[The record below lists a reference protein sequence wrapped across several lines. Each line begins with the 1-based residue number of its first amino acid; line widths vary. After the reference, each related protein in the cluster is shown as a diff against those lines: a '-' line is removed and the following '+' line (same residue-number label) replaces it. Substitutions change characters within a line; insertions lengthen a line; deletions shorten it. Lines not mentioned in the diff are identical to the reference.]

1 MIDRT
6 FVHLAGV
13 GPRTER
19 RLWRA
24 GVRTWTD
31 FLEQGSAGVM
41 GPAREAEVQR
51 TLAADRDH
59 AFDPAWLA
67 RRFPPAEHW
76 RLFEA
81 FQDRTAYLDI
91 ETTGGL
97 GGVDDI
103 TVIGIYDGAGV
114 HTFIHGRDLDL
125 FEDPLV
131 DKAVVVTFNG
141 ARFDLPYIRR
151 RFRNVQLPPIHLD
164 LMFLLRRCG
173 VRGSLKKIEEQ
184 MGLRR
189 PEAVRGLDGYD
200 AVLLWQRYEAGDAR
214 ALDLLVEYNAQDI
227 VNLRP
232 LAEWAAKR
240 LKEQTLGET
249 PADPD

>member
-1 MIDRT
+1 LLDKSFI
-6 FVHLAGV
+6 HLPGV
-13 GPRTER
+13 GPETER

-24 GVRTWTD
+24 GVRTWAD
-31 FLEQGSAGVM
+31 FLERGSAGVL
-41 GPAREAEVQR
+41 GPAREAEAR
-51 TLAADRDH
+51 ARIEACLARGRD
-59 AFDPAWLA
+59 PVWLA
-67 RRFPPAEHW
+67 GRFPPAEHW

-103 TVIGIYDGAGV
+103 TVIGIYDGAEV

-141 ARFDLPYIRR
+141 ARFDLPMIRR
-151 RFRNVQLPPIHLD
+151 RFRSVDLPPIHLD

-189 PEAVRGLDGYD
+189 PGAVRGLDGYD
-200 AVLLWQRYEAGDAR
+200 AVLLWQRHTEGDPR
-214 ALDLLVEYNAQDI
+214 ALDLLVEYNTQDI

-232 LAEWAAKR
+232 LAEWASKR
-240 LKEQTLGET
+240 LKEKTLGET
-249 PADPD
+249 LTGAD

>member
-1 MIDRT
+1 MLEKSFI
-6 FVHLAGV
+6 HLPGV
-13 GPRTER
+13 GPKTER

-24 GVRTWTD
+24 GVRTWAD
-31 FLEQGSAGVM
+31 FLERGSAGVL
-41 GPAREAEVQR
+41 GPAREAEAR
-51 TLAADRDH
+51 THLEACLARGR
-59 AFDPAWLA
+59 DPAWLA

-76 RLFEA
+76 RLFEV
-81 FQDRTAYLDI
+81 FEERTAYLDI

-103 TVIGIYDGAGV
+103 TVIGIYDGAVV
-114 HTFIHGRDLDL
+114 HSFVHGRDLDL

-141 ARFDLPYIRR
+141 ARFDLPMIRR
-151 RFRNVQLPPIHLD
+151 RFRNVDLPPIHLD

-200 AVLLWQRYEAGDAR
+200 AVLLWQRHTEGDAR
-214 ALDLLVEYNAQDI
+214 ALDLLVEYNTQDI

-232 LAEWAAKR
+232 LAEWASKR
-240 LKEQTLGET
+240 LKEQTLGQT
-249 PADPD
+249 PAGRD